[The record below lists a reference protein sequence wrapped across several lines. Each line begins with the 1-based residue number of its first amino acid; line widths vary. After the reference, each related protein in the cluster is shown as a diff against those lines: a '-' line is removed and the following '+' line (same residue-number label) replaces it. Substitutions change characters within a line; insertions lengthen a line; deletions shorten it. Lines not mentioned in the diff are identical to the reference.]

1 MNFIKPKIF
10 NLRRKKNIIC
20 VNCGKPGHIYKR
32 CHLPIISY
40 GIICL
45 KFNNIDLSYLL
56 SMSKKLELNVFVKK
70 DIKNIKNILQPVDEE
85 YIHNN
90 LKFLMIKRRISYSVI
105 EFIRGKY
112 KLGDIDYIL
121 NTVRLMSN
129 DEKKNLIEYDFDH
142 NWNELWNISKENK
155 AINYSSEYEDSKNR
169 FNKIKEGYELN
180 IYNNKSKIKLEDLMK
195 VSGNKYDEPEWG
207 FPKGKKDSNE
217 DELDC
222 AEREFKEETDFN
234 DNEYTLLKM
243 NPINELFMGSNKIKY
258 KNKYFIA
265 QSFSNKIPKINR
277 NNNKQI
283 MEIGDIG
290 WFDRNECMRNIRE
303 YNIEKKD
310 VIDNLIFV
318 LTYFIMNLK
327 KRIDEL

>member
-10 NLRRKKNIIC
+10 NLRKKKNIIC

-56 SMSKKLELNVFVKK
+56 SISKKLELNIYVKK
-70 DIKNIKNILQPVDEE
+70 DIKNIKNILKIVNEE
-85 YIHNN
+85 YINNN

-121 NTVRLMSN
+121 NTVRLMAN
-129 DEKKNLIEYDFDH
+129 DEKKNLIEYDFDY
-142 NWNELWNISKENK
+142 NWNKLWNISKENK
-155 AINYSSEYEDSKNR
+155 AINYSNEYEDSKNR

-180 IYNNKSKIKLEDLMK
+180 IYNNKSKIKLENLMK
-195 VSGNKYDEPEWG
+195 VSGNKYDEPEWC
-207 FPKGKKDSNE
+207 FPKGKKDPNE
-217 DELDC
+217 DELYC
-222 AEREFKEETDFN
+222 AKREFKEETDFN
-234 DNEYTLLKM
+234 DDEYTLLKM

-258 KNKYFIA
+258 KNKYYIA

-283 MEIGDIG
+283 MEVGDIG
-290 WFDRNECMRNIRE
+290 WFNRDECMTNIRE

-310 VIDNLIFV
+310 VVDNLIFV

-327 KRIDEL
+327 KRIDDL